1 VGTSFAL
8 DIAPILAPYR
18 DNMVWRFDL
27 ADYEA
32 VKANAQLIYANI
44 SPTDGSQMPP
54 PPLPPLRPA
63 DVAAFKS
70 WIDGKCPP

>member
-18 DNMVWRFDL
+18 DNMLWRLDL
-27 ADYEA
+27 ADYDA
-32 VKANAQLIYANI
+32 VKSNATLIYQNI

-54 PPLPPLRPA
+54 PPLPPIAPS
-63 DVAAFKS
+63 DVSTFKS
-70 WIDGKCPP
+70 WMAEACPP